1 MAIFRIVSSA
11 NVDVGKHSNL
21 GNMACINVES
31 GLISGVCVRTVL
43 PMTAQQNVAFQELVS
58 AWKQRDALRHAH
70 AGLRELA
77 DARQMLDQAR
87 VEMALVR

>member
-1 MAIFRIVSSA
+1 MAIFRIISIM
-11 NVDVGKHSNL
+11 NLNIGKHSYKWDTT
-21 GNMACINVES
+21 CITVES

-70 AGLRELA
+70 AGVRELA
-77 DARQMLDQAR
+77 DARQTLDQAR